1 MLQSSAPYREA
12 VDELCR
18 VIGLQSPSVKLT
30 CLVSTSRLVV
40 QCIDDYYE
48 ARGQPKGAVDSGV

>member
-1 MLQSSAPYREA
+1 MQSSAPYKEV

-18 VIGLQSPSVKLT
+18 VSDLHYPSVKLT

-48 ARGQPKGAVDSGV
+48 AQGQPKGAVDSGV